1 VSGGPVIGRAND
13 PGAPALILLTATIT
27 PQAGVPALARTAP
40 ADRLDDYL
48 QALAFYLSLPDSVVD
63 RIVFAEN
70 SAADLG
76 PLEVEVSRHGTGK
89 DVELLSFK
97 GVDYPVEHG
106 RGVGETRLIE
116 TALERSRLLSALGDD
131 GVFWKLTGRLRYT
144 NLERLIATA
153 PPSCALYADF
163 RRFPRAWVDTRVFA
177 STPRAFRALFLP
189 RVHLMRQDELDRT
202 GYRAPE
208 QRLYNELLDERTH
221 WAIVPRL
228 RAEPVIE
235 GYSGHGDD
243 YARPTRRLWTR
254 GRSVIRKVF
263 PGLWI

>member
-1 VSGGPVIGRAND
+1 VIGRSKD

-27 PQAGVPALARTAP
+27 PRAGVPALSRIEP
-40 ADRLDDYL
+40 ADRLEDYL
-48 QALAFYLSLPDSVVD
+48 QALAFYLRLPDGVVD
-63 RIVFAEN
+63 RVVFAEN

-76 PLEVEVSRHGTGK
+76 ALEAEVSRHGTGK
-89 DVELLSFK
+89 DVELLSFE

-131 GVFWKLTGRLRYT
+131 GVFWKLTGRLRYV

-153 PPSCALYADF
+153 PRSCALYADF
-163 RRFPRAWVDTRVFA
+163 RRYPHAWVDTRIFA
-177 STPRAFRALFLP
+177 STPRAFRHLFLS
-189 RVHLMRQDELDRT
+189 RLHLMRQDELDRT

-208 QRLYNELLDERTH
+208 ERLFSELLDERAR
-221 WAIVPRL
+221 WEIVPRL
-228 RAEPVIE
+228 RTEPVIE

-243 YARPTRRLWTR
+243 YARPTRWLWTR
-254 GRSVIRKVF
+254 VRSVIRKVF